1 MPRPLIEP
9 AIVSKSDQ
17 LSALDAVANVGAP
30 FGKGEHPDVA
40 KRHIVPV
47 GLEFALIRP
56 GCPLSERSGLGETQI
71 FYGLSREPCFA
82 S

>member
-17 LSALDAVANVGAP
+17 LSALEAVANVGAP

-47 GLEFALIRP
+47 GLGICSNPPGLPPVRAL
-56 GCPLSERSGLGETQI
+56 RSGRDANLLRLI
-71 FYGLSREPCFA
+71 P
-82 S
+82 